1 MKHFVNFLAL
11 LALLWGCE
19 AEKPRPLASGTEYFP
34 LAKGQYQIYSVQE
47 VHYLSGSE
55 PRTLNYELMTVVAD
69 SFPSPDGQYIYVI
82 HRSTR
87 ENDSMAWQALDTWSV
102 RKEDSRVTVSE
113 GNTPFVK
120 MIFPVR
126 EGTRWDGNTFNTLG
140 NDEYVLTSA
149 GRPLEVNGMTF
160 EKTATVEQERN
171 GDLIVFRD
179 ERSEVYAFEVGLVK
193 KEIIQFHYCTDDA
206 CLGQQVID
214 EGIEMKM
221 EIKEYGNG

>member
-1 MKHFVNFLAL
+1 M
-11 LALLWGCE
+11 LWGCE

-34 LAKGQYQIYSVQE
+34 LSKGQYQIYSVQE

-55 PRTLNYELMTVVAD
+55 PLTLNYELMSVVAD

-87 ENDSMAWQALDTWSV
+87 ENASTAWQALDTWSV

-126 EGTRWDGNTFNTLG
+126 EGTRWNGNTFNTLG
-140 NDEYVLTSA
+140 DDEYELKSA
-149 GRPLEVNGMTF
+149 GQPLEVNGMTF

-171 GDLIVFRD
+171 EDLIVFRD
-179 ERSEVYAFEVGLVK
+179 VRSEVYAFGVGLVK

-221 EIKEYGNG
+221 DIKEYGNG